1 MSLKISF
8 LATPAKTKKKKK
20 KQKNSERER
29 ELVERELVEREL
41 GAVVESREMV
51 GVIILIIFEAD
62 RNEEQEA
69 GVCGSHRYCNEVCLE
84 GTSGREREKRRQRH
98 AEGANQ
104 LVCTERRT
112 FRVVTS
118 SRRERERER
127 DGIETRRGG
136 E

>member
-84 GTSGREREKRRQRH
+84 GTSGREREEAAAACRGCEPTRVHRT
-98 AEGANQ
+98 ANLSGGYKQ
-104 LVCTERRT
+104 QK
-112 FRVVTS
+112 
-118 SRRERERER
+118 RERERER